1 MQKKLP
7 IGIEDFKK
15 LRKEDFYYTDKTGL
29 IRDLLNNWGEV
40 NLFTRPRRFGKTLAM
55 SMLQSFFEIGGDKSV
70 FDGLEISREH
80 ALCEKYMGK
89 FPVIFLSLKD
99 VGAQTFQ
106 MARELLCLC
115 ISRETRRLCE
125 PMNTDF
131 LTGYQKDM
139 LDRLAAGTQSEAEL
153 TDSLY
158 FLSEVLHRYYQ
169 KKVIILI
176 DEYDV
181 PLDKAFDSGYFRQ
194 MTSLIRSMFGK
205 ALKTNEHLYFAV
217 LTGCLRISKESI
229 FTGMNNF
236 KVRSILDVP
245 FDAAFGFTDS
255 EVRDLLLCYGLEMHY
270 EEIREWYDGYL
281 FGQEHVYCP
290 WDVLNYCDKLRADPN
305 AVPEPFWINS
315 SSNSIVKRFIR
326 KARKQTQ
333 RELEQ
338 LIAGEAVPKIISQ
351 ELTYEDLD
359 SSIDN
364 LWSVLFTTGYLTRR
378 TVSDDSRCFLVIP
391 NLEIRKIFVTQ
402 IMEWFQDNARR
413 DRPGLHAFCTAFCDG
428 DPAAA
433 EKLFNNYLKNTISIR
448 DTFVQKTRK
457 ENFYHGILLGLLSS
471 EEDWVLFSN
480 AESGDGYSDILA
492 EVEEKNTGFV
502 IEVKYS
508 EDFSRMEADS
518 HTAISQ
524 ILDKN
529 YGQKLFDEGIDT
541 VHAYG
546 IACCRKRCRIV
557 YRKLEP
563 ENVCQSRPESCTRT
577 CK

>member
-40 NLFTRPRRFGKTLAM
+40 NLFTRPRRFGKTLTM

-70 FDGLEISREH
+70 FDGLEISGEH

-99 VGAQTFQ
+99 VDAQTFQ
-106 MARELLCLC
+106 MAQDLLRLC

-125 PMNTDF
+125 QMNTDF

-139 LDRLAAGTQSEAEL
+139 LDRLAAGIQSEAEL

-169 KKVIILI
+169 EKVIILI

-181 PLDKAFDSGYFRQ
+181 PLDKAFDGGYFRQ

-255 EVRDLLLCYGLEMHY
+255 EVRDLLRRYGLETHY

-281 FGQEHVYCP
+281 FGQEHIYCP
-290 WDVLNYCDKLRADPN
+290 WDVLNYCDKLRTDPN

-315 SSNSIVKRFIR
+315 SSNSIVKRFVR

-351 ELTYEDLD
+351 ELTYGDLD
-359 SSIDN
+359 NSIDN
-364 LWSVLFTTGYLTRR
+364 LWSVLFTAGYLTRR
-378 TVSDDSRCFLVIP
+378 TVPDDSRCFLVIP
-391 NLEIRKIFVTQ
+391 NFEIREIFVTQ
-402 IMEWFQDNARR
+402 IMEWFQDNARC
-413 DRPGLHAFCTAFCDG
+413 DSSALHVFCTAFSDG

-433 EKLFNNYLKNTISIR
+433 EKLFSNYLKNTISIR

-471 EEDWVLFSN
+471 EEDWVLSSN

-492 EVEEKNTGFV
+492 EIEEKNTGIV

-508 EDFSRMEADS
+508 ETFSRMETDS
-518 HTAISQ
+518 HAALSQ

-529 YGQKLFDEGIDT
+529 YGQKLFDEGMDA

-546 IACCRKRCRIV
+546 IACCRKKCRIV

-563 ENVCQSRPESCTRT
+563 ENVCQNRPESCTGT